1 MFCQY
6 CHAEISP
13 SHTHCP
19 VCKQAVKTAHD
30 TCPNCGGELM
40 PDAACCNSCGYHLLL
55 KKVIKLHEGADT
67 PPQTSIICPNCAKEI
82 PLASHFCEYCGSDVQ
97 AVAPAKP
104 STNIPSDTTT
114 AASTGV
120 SDSPNIALGF
130 NEATFNALIKALDEK
145 GVVSINELQNQLI
158 K

>member
-19 VCKQAVKTAHD
+19 VCKKSVKSAHS
-30 TCPNCGGELM
+30 TCPNCGGDLQ
-40 PDAACCNSCGYHLLL
+40 PDAACCSTCGYHLLL
-55 KKVIKLHEGADT
+55 KKVIKLREHADT
-67 PPQTSIICPNCAKEI
+67 PPQTSIICPSCAKQI

-97 AVAPAKP
+97 SVAPARPKA
-104 STNIPSDTTT
+104 SIPSDT
-114 AASTGV
+114 APKEGPSG
-120 SDSPNIALGF
+120 IALGF

-145 GVVSINELQNQLI
+145 GVVSINELQNHLT